1 MDLMIHSANRL
12 DYCAIHKDTTQG
24 GGEQDLISRQNN
36 ISFNSML
43 VKQYNPTYI
52 TQITS
57 DM

>member
-12 DYCAIHKDTTQG
+12 DYCAIHKDTTQ